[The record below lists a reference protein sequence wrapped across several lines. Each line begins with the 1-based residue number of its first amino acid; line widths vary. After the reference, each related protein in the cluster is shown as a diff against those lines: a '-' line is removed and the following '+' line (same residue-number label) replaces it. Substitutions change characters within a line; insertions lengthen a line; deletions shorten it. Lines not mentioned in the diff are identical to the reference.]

1 MNWPS
6 WWEWELGFTAHVEAR
21 MEERGF
27 SEIEL
32 RTMLDSASKLIP
44 ARRPGRWLIH
54 TRRARHPWVV
64 VVEPDLDDK
73 ILMIVTAY
81 PEGVRP

>member
-1 MNWPS
+1 
-6 WWEWELGFTAHVEAR
+6 

-27 SEIEL
+27 SEVEL
-32 RTMLDSASKLIP
+32 RAMLDSAIEFVP

-54 TRRARHPWVV
+54 TRHAGHPWRV

-73 ILMIVTAY
+73 ILMIATAY
-81 PEGVRP
+81 PEEVRT